1 MCACAGCFERNYL
14 DEVCAMACGEQET
27 FGGAPH
33 WSSLA
38 DLNSIH
44 EGHGLCLDCV
54 RSIFA
59 EDSNPQCPQCGIPIE
74 IPMNDFLRAE
84 TKYIVSISQVLSL
97 SFLCRVASSRDSNSG
112 PISESH
118 ICLDMQNKLRQ
129 QLQDVARERARAEKI
144 QNRLIHES
152 NTYMQE
158 MSALMSEIFDSG
170 QNGKSQSEFV
180 ILLSLHL
187 LITSYGPITSTGYM
201 SPVPSHLDGRNT
213 GSQDASIPSDPFST
227 AVPKP
232 SVQSFIP
239 RAIQNEQS
247 DDGYRYCPNEGSQFA
262 ILCPRP
268 EVSSPEIPSARFH
281 CNR

>member
-1 MCACAGCFERNYL
+1 
-14 DEVCAMACGEQET
+14 
-27 FGGAPH
+27 
-33 WSSLA
+33 
-38 DLNSIH
+38 
-44 EGHGLCLDCV
+44 
-54 RSIFA
+54 
-59 EDSNPQCPQCGIPIE
+59 
-74 IPMNDFLRAE
+74 
-84 TKYIVSISQVLSL
+84 
-97 SFLCRVASSRDSNSG
+97 
-112 PISESH
+112 
-118 ICLDMQNKLRQ
+118 MQNKLRQ

-170 QNGKSQSEFV
+170 QNGKSQR
-180 ILLSLHL
+180 
-187 LITSYGPITSTGYM
+187 YM